1 MILLSDH
8 IAIAVII
15 IQGFIA
21 TIVLYEYFGKL
32 HRSKI
37 RARSDK
43 TNEPSEA
50 IKEVKRNPLEETLRN
65 CLTSLFIIWHPL
77 SLNFEVFLSKP
88 SGPPKKN
95 IITIDFS

>member
-1 MILLSDH
+1 MILRLDH

-37 RARSDK
+37 R
-43 TNEPSEA
+43 
-50 IKEVKRNPLEETLRN
+50 EET
-65 CLTSLFIIWHPL
+65 
-77 SLNFEVFLSKP
+77 K
-88 SGPPKKN
+88 
-95 IITIDFS
+95 

>member
-1 MILLSDH
+1 MVGWIFMILRSDH

-37 RARSDK
+37 RGDK
-43 TNEPSEA
+43 INEPSEA
-50 IKEVKRNPLEETLRN
+50 ITEVKRNPLEETLRN
-65 CLTSLFIIWHPL
+65 SLTSLFIMWHPL
-77 SLNFEVFLSKP
+77 SLNFEVFLSEP
-88 SGPPKKN
+88 SGPTKKSLN
-95 IITIDFS
+95 